1 MRLLPERTLSS
12 IILVVSLTAILIT
25 LAALQYQWSGEVSE
39 AEHERMHTSLL
50 ASLNQFRLQFDNE
63 FRQIGFLFQPD
74 GTALIHKDWN
84 SYAANCSTLLSRSDH
99 RLIRNIYLWVPSPE
113 ASSQLLRLNRNTK
126 SFEAES
132 WPDSFNAIKARYE
145 RFFINPPQPDP
156 EIRPFMWRIFQQ
168 IPLMLQPITV
178 IQRIPDS
185 SGPRMQFIGFLLIEL
200 DLDSVRH
207 ELLPE
212 LAKKYFEG
220 PDGFIY
226 QVAVVS
232 GRNPGTVL
240 YQSDP
245 HLAIESF
252 ARADARIDLFENPRE
267 RFGPMGPRP
276 ELSPDQRPGRG
287 PAQSLEEGPGPP
299 GRLNPR
305 PPMPQFR
312 MVLPAPEGRRTIEP
326 VPPDAENAGW
336 ALLTK
341 HRTGSLETAVAGQRR
356 RTLAIS
362 FGILVLLAGSM
373 ALIIVS
379 ARRSQS
385 LARLQ
390 IDFVAGISH
399 ELRTPLAVICSAGD
413 NLAEG
418 VIANTSEP
426 AKKYGELIRNE
437 ARKLTGMIEQIL
449 QFASVQR
456 NRRRYTLRPEDINE
470 IALAALKQAKPAI
483 AAAGFS
489 IDVGLAPNLPRI
501 SVDATALSQAIQN
514 LIQNALKYSAEG
526 RWLAIKTE
534 KVPVKRGTEVQLTV
548 EDRGMGIAGEDLPH
562 IFEPFYRGT
571 AAAAAQIHG
580 TGLGLYMA
588 REALVSMGGNISV
601 KSSPGKGCIFTLHF
615 PALPASGD
623 STLSAAS
630 EENSKHAVQNTV
642 D

>member
-1 MRLLPERTLSS
+1 MKLLPERTLSS
-12 IILVVSLTAILIT
+12 IVLVVSLTVILISF
-25 LAALQYQWSGEVSE
+25 AALQYQWSGEVSE

-74 GTALIHKDWN
+74 GAALMHKDWN
-84 SYAANCSTLLSRSDH
+84 SYAANCSTLLGRSDH
-99 RLIRNIYLWVPSPE
+99 RLIRNIYIWVSGPK
-113 ASSQLLRLNRNTK
+113 ASSQLLRLNRSTK

-132 WPDSFNAIKARYE
+132 WPDGFNAVKARYE

-168 IPLMLQPITV
+168 IPLMLQPLTV
-178 IQRIPDS
+178 IQRMPDS

-200 DLDSVRH
+200 DLDTVRH

-220 PDGFIY
+220 RDGFIY

-232 GRNPGTVL
+232 GRNPGAVL

-245 HLAIESF
+245 RLPIESF
-252 ARADARIDLFENPRE
+252 AKADARIDLFENPRQ

-276 ELSPDQRPGRG
+276 DLSPDRG
-287 PAQSLEEGPGPP
+287 LGQIPAQLLEGGPGLP
-299 GRLNPR
+299 GRLNLR

-312 MVLPAPEGRRTIEP
+312 MEPPAPEGRRTIEP
-326 VPPDAENAGW
+326 VPPDDENAGW
-336 ALLTK
+336 ELLTK

-390 IDFVAGISH
+390 MDFVAGISH

-418 VIANTSEP
+418 VITDTSQS
-426 AKKYGELIRNE
+426 ARKYGELIRDE

-470 IALAALKQAKPAI
+470 IVLAALKQTKPAI
-483 AAAGFS
+483 TAAGFS
-489 IDVGLAPNLPRI
+489 IDVGLASNLPRI
-501 SVDATALSQAIQN
+501 SVDAIALSQAIQN
-514 LIQNALKYSAEG
+514 LIQNALKYSAEN

-534 KVPVKRGTEVQLTV
+534 KVPVKRGTEIQLII
-548 EDRGMGIAGEDLPH
+548 EDRGMGIAGEDLSH
-562 IFEPFYRGT
+562 IFEPFYRGR

-588 REALVSMGGNISV
+588 REALISMGGSISV
-601 KSSPGKGCIFTLHF
+601 KSSPGKGSIFTLHF
-615 PALPASGD
+615 PALPASDD
-623 STLSAAS
+623 STLTAAS
-630 EENSKHAVQNTV
+630 EEDSKHAVQNTI